1 MPDIGG
7 LISGPITFIGD
18 VVGSSSL
25 RLGVPATIVVLGM
38 LLFLLSLVAR
48 PVSRWSPGDLG
59 GLRSVARAMALAAE
73 SGAVATMSLGTA
85 GVARSTGAIE
95 RLATL
100 AALPLLG
107 HIVRGAARSGVPI
120 EITTNDPIAA
130 VLADGVVAD
139 AHRRTETLERATR
152 SDVRFVGEGRT
163 TAAGRAV
170 ARATPG
176 GTTFVLGDLALEGP
190 ILLDALATRATTAT
204 LGTAAPALAGQVLLE
219 GDGRLIGPELYLASS
234 DLEGGTIERAA
245 ALAHNRLLQ
254 LAVVVLVAGAV
265 LDATGIVDIASLLLE
280 GR

>member
-7 LISGPITFIGD
+7 LISQLITFIGD

-25 RLGVPATIVVLGM
+25 RLGVPATIVVLGI

-48 PVSRWSPGDLG
+48 PASRWSPGDLG

-73 SGAVATMSLGTA
+73 SGAVASVSLGTA
-85 GVARSTGAIE
+85 GIARSTGAIE

-107 HIVRGAARSGVPI
+107 HIARAAARSGVPI
-120 EITTNDPIAA
+120 DITTNDPIAA
-130 VLADGVVAD
+130 VVASGVVAD

-152 SDVRFVGEGRT
+152 SEVRFVGEGRA

-170 ARATPG
+170 AGARPG

-190 ILLDALATRATTAT
+190 ILLDALAARATSAT
-204 LGTAAPALAGQVLLE
+204 LGTAATALTGQVLLE

-234 DLEGGTIERAA
+234 DLEGGTVERAA
-245 ALAHNRLLQ
+245 ALVHNRLVL
-254 LAVVVLVAGAV
+254 LAAALLLVGAL
-265 LDATGIVDIASLLLE
+265 LDAAGIIDVASLLLVD
-280 GR
+280 R

>member
-7 LISGPITFIGD
+7 LISQLITFIGD

-25 RLGVPATIVVLGM
+25 RLGVPATIVVLGI

-48 PVSRWSPGDLG
+48 PASRWSPGDLG

-73 SGAVATMSLGTA
+73 SGAVATVSLGTA
-85 GVARSTGAIE
+85 GIARSTGAIE

-107 HIVRGAARSGVPI
+107 HVVRGAARSGVPI
-120 EITTNDPIAA
+120 EITSNDPIAA
-130 VLADGVVAD
+130 VLAGGVVAD
-139 AHRRTETLERATR
+139 AHRRTETLERASR
-152 SDVRFVGEGRT
+152 SDVRFVGEGRVT
-163 TAAGRAV
+163 SAGRAV
-170 ARATPG
+170 ASARPG

-190 ILLDALATRATTAT
+190 MLLDALAARSTSAT
-204 LGTAAPALAGQVLLE
+204 LGTAATALTGQVLLE

-234 DLEGGTIERAA
+234 DLDGGAVERAA
-245 ALAHNRLLQ
+245 ALVHNRLLL
-254 LAVVVLVAGAV
+254 LAAAVLLAGAV
-265 LDATGIVDIASLLLE
+265 LDAAGILDIASLLLV